1 MKKAD
6 NGSRI
11 KIKCI
16 GAVDQYEFFKTSN
29 EELLEFKIGDN
40 EVLAGLEKAVIG
52 MKVGQKKSITV
63 SPEDGFG
70 QRQVDLI
77 EKANKKQFPDHIS
90 LEVGKKL
97 RLKLDD
103 GRVQT
108 ITITEIDGDTVTL
121 DANHPLAGRS
131 LQFDIE
137 VVDIG

>member
-11 KIKCI
+11 KIKCT